1 VRLLS
6 EELKSKCKMRHQD
19 FIRNCL
25 LTFPV
30 IVAFILNLIR
40 KSIQVEL
47 NCFTSMLSLKWISK
61 QAFSAA
67 RQKLSPTVFIDLNQ
81 TLISEFYTD
90 NEFKTLF
97 GCRLIGVDGSTL
109 QLPNNMEMEKKY
121 GVCTNQTK
129 TIFPMART
137 SFAYDLLNGIT
148 LDALLSPYSSSEKDL
163 AVSHLQNIVP
173 LTIKDLYIFD
183 RGYPAVWLIFFHI
196 IHGKE
201 FLMRCSTQFIDEVNK
216 FVKEGR
222 KDGLIELSI
231 RGIKKRQRSALRK
244 LIPNLDLDFKIRLRV
259 VVITLN
265 TGENEILIT
274 TLCDSEKI
282 KYEVF
287 ADFYHFRWGIEENY
301 KLQKCLLQIEN
312 FSGESSIAVEQDFY
326 ATIFTA
332 NVRALLVAEAQHELK
347 EQSGRKET
355 MYDYK
360 VNRNVS
366 IGILKEK
373 LVESL
378 LNPTINLETFCS
390 RLKEQMKKSMIPI
403 RNGRTFE
410 RIRRNNRKRKFCRNQ
425 RRSL

>member
-1 VRLLS
+1 
-6 EELKSKCKMRHQD
+6 
-19 FIRNCL
+19 
-25 LTFPV
+25 
-30 IVAFILNLIR
+30 
-40 KSIQVEL
+40 
-47 NCFTSMLSLKWISK
+47 
-61 QAFSAA
+61 
-67 RQKLSPTVFIDLNQ
+67 
-81 TLISEFYTD
+81 
-90 NEFKTLF
+90 
-97 GCRLIGVDGSTL
+97 
-109 QLPNNMEMEKKY
+109 
-121 GVCTNQTK
+121 
-129 TIFPMART
+129 
-137 SFAYDLLNGIT
+137 
-148 LDALLSPYSSSEKDL
+148 
-163 AVSHLQNIVP
+163 
-173 LTIKDLYIFD
+173 
-183 RGYPAVWLIFFHI
+183 
-196 IHGKE
+196 
-201 FLMRCSTQFIDEVNK
+201 
-216 FVKEGR
+216 
-222 KDGLIELSI
+222 
-231 RGIKKRQRSALRK
+231 
-244 LIPNLDLDFKIRLRV
+244 LDLDFKIRLRV